1 MPLDLFLIIHP
12 GFYVYVL
19 VVIRS
24 RNMREINTDLNH
36 LVCAGEDLS
45 DHWPLKSRAV
55 VKMLEKKEVY
65 CSWFQLNGGTVE
77 DQVPALRVSNK
88 YYTMPLRIQKS
99 IFRHMRLHAA
109 FVNRERTAT
118 GVEKLRIPITLL
130 REKMR
135 TARRFMVYTH
145 PRRIPHRVYT
155 CRI

>member
-1 MPLDLFLIIHP
+1 
-12 GFYVYVL
+12 
-19 VVIRS
+19 
-24 RNMREINTDLNH
+24 

-45 DHWPLKSRAV
+45 EHWPLKTRAV

-65 CSWFQLNGGTVE
+65 CSWFQLKGGTVE

-99 IFRHMRLHAA
+99 IFRHMRLHAT

-135 TARRFMVYTH
+135 TARRFMVYSPIPPPLSGLH
-145 PRRIPHRVYT
+145 PV
-155 CRI
+155 